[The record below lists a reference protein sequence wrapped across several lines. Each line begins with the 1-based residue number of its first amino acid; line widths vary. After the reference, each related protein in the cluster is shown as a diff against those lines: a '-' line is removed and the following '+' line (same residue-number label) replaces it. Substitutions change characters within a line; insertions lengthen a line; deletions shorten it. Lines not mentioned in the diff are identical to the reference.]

1 MSSVSQYLIFGPSGT
16 LKRMPAQLFNSIEPK
31 YSYEYSSESHKDE
44 IHVAIFEEYEKEIN
58 ASVTLTCIIE
68 FTGKQNRIV
77 IKKTG
82 GRMGFRGSS
91 LNDEKRSIDDE
102 VIDFILDFSKRFGL
116 TVQKEEEQEAEEQ
129 EEET

>member
-16 LKRMPAQLFNSIEPK
+16 FERMPAQLFNSIKPK
-31 YSYEYSSESHKDE
+31 YTYEYTSESNKDE
-44 IHVAIFEEYEKEIN
+44 INAAIFEEYEKEIN
-58 ASVTLTCIIE
+58 ASVPLSCIIE
-68 FTGKQNRIV
+68 FTGNQNRIV

-82 GRMGFRGSS
+82 GRMWFRGSS

-116 TVQKEEEQEAEEQ
+116 TVQKEEEQEA
-129 EEET
+129 